1 MHARSTTVMGRP
13 DMIETGITHVQDVVM
28 PQVRAMDGCVG
39 LSMVADRASGRCIV
53 TTAWRDEAAMRATA
67 DSVTPLRQQ
76 AAELLGGEATVDEWE
91 IAYLHRDHRVADGC
105 SARVTWAEGDPT
117 KIDSILDAFRMGI
130 MPRVEQLE
138 GFCSASLF
146 VDRMSARC
154 CVTATYDSP
163 EAMVATR
170 DAAMGLRADLV
181 QDTGMRITE
190 IGEFTLAIAHL
201 DAPELV

>member
-13 DMIETGITHVQDVVM
+13 EMLEAGITHVQDVVM

-39 LSMVADRASGRCIV
+39 LSMVADRDSGRCIV

-67 DSVTPLRQQ
+67 DSVTPLRRQ

-105 SARVTWAEGDPT
+105 CARVTWAEGDPT
-117 KIDSILDAFRMGI
+117 KVDSMLDAFRMGI

-146 VDRMSARC
+146 VDRMSGRC

-163 EAMVATR
+163 EAMMRTR

-190 IGEFTLAIAHL
+190 IGEFSLAIAHL
-201 DAPELV
+201 DVPELV

>member
-13 DMIETGITHVQDVVM
+13 EMIETGIAHVQDVVM
-28 PQVRAMDGCVG
+28 PQVRGMDGCVG
-39 LSMVADRASGRCIV
+39 LSMVADRVSGRCIV

-67 DSVTPLRQQ
+67 DSVAPLRQQ

-91 IAYLHRDHRVADGC
+91 IAYLHRDHRVADGG

-146 VDRMSARC
+146 VDRTSGRC
-154 CVTATYDSP
+154 CVTATYDSS

>member
-39 LSMVADRASGRCIV
+39 LSMVADRVSGRCIV

-67 DSVTPLRQQ
+67 DSVAPLRQQ

-146 VDRMSARC
+146 VDRMSGRC

-170 DAAMGLRADLV
+170 DAAMGLRSDLV

-190 IGEFTLAIAHL
+190 IGEFVLAIAHL

>member
-39 LSMVADRASGRCIV
+39 LSMVADRVSGRCIV

-67 DSVTPLRQQ
+67 DSVVPLRQQ

-105 SARVTWAEGDPT
+105 CARVTWAEGDPT
-117 KIDSILDAFRMGI
+117 KVDSH
-130 MPRVEQLE
+130 PRRLPD
-138 GFCSASLF
+138 GDHAAG
-146 VDRMSARC
+146 RAARG
-154 CVTATYDSP
+154 VLQRQP
-163 EAMVATR
+163 
-170 DAAMGLRADLV
+170 LRGPDV
-181 QDTGMRITE
+181 R
-190 IGEFTLAIAHL
+190 
-201 DAPELV
+201 